1 MRKAQS
7 DCIESATEEMRVMQ
21 STLRFHTP
29 MTSRTAVLI
38 GVAAATG
45 VVGAA
50 AMMSAVTAPSAHAD
64 DLTDIINAVDGDF
77 AYGQSDFATALSD
90 FSTPGDFIY
99 GLAASTSGLDE
110 YLVAAPE
117 NLLVGSVEA
126 LGNAP
131 IDYSYSDVIG
141 VASSFGAAVAG
152 AETGF
157 GEAEAE
163 LDNAALALFSADFV
177 TAVQDSVFAST
188 SVDNSVEYLL
198 IGTLAALGL

>member
-29 MTSRTAVLI
+29 MTSRTAVR
-38 GVAAATG
+38 GYRRCRSG
-45 VVGAA
+45 R